1 MFVWEVETDT
11 WQSIKGKSFI
21 GIYEKGVAFGP
32 SSTLSDVECDEEPS
46 TETGTTEDEAT
57 RCNDLCRTMK
67 GFSVLGC
74 MANISA
80 FLWAYCAVDD
90 GSDEASELNASVLI
104 CLICLKGFAG

>member
-1 MFVWEVETDT
+1 MLVWEVETGT
-11 WQSIKGKSFI
+11 RQSVRGKSFI

-32 SSTLSDVECDEEPS
+32 SSALSDVECDEEPS
-46 TETGTTEDEAT
+46 AETGTTEDEAT

-80 FLWAYCAVDD
+80 LLMSYFLYTVAAGDSDD
-90 GSDEASELNASVLI
+90 GPLPI
-104 CLICLKGFAG
+104 GCLICLKGFAG